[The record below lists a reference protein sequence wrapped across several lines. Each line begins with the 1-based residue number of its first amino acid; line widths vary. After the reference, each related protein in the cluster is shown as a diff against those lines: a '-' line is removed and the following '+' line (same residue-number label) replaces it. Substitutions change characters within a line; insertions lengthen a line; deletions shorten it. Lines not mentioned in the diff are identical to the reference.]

1 MDTIVQFPPMNEFR
15 RQMVIQVQSCKS
27 DRQMR
32 QKTEGK
38 GVENSGK
45 KAIKILH
52 WVG

>member
-1 MDTIVQFPPMNEFR
+1 MDTTVQFPPMNELGG
-15 RQMVIQVQSCKS
+15 QMVILVQSCNF

-32 QKTEGK
+32 QKTESK

-52 WVG
+52 WVA